1 MGTYRGRSTRP
12 LCGSSPLPLSCK
24 SLWVSLRRMRE
35 WAHGL
40 SVWQMPVEHAAA
52 AVVSKVG
59 ASTITYP
66 WQVVRSRQQQR
77 MDVTDIRQAH
87 YNSMTSTFRWML
99 R

>member
-1 MGTYRGRSTRP
+1 
-12 LCGSSPLPLSCK
+12 
-24 SLWVSLRRMRE
+24 MRE

-40 SVWQMPVEHAAA
+40 SFWQMPVEHAAA